1 MASSSLSFLSPP
13 PPQCLKELAADK
25 AVEYVKSEIVLG
37 LDTDSTAAFVV
48 SKLGELIKND
58 ELKDIIGVPTSKGTE
73 DQARQLG

>member
-1 MASSSLSFLSPP
+1 MASSSLSLLSP

-48 SKLGELIKND
+48 SKLGELVKYD